1 METYALKVDDASAV
15 ASPPHAHK
23 QVSVP
28 GVAEWS
34 ALVSAE
40 QRQATPTHAI
50 TRATKEDQ
58 SEVLRSY
65 RLLTHARTHTHTH
78 SVVRNEEISCQR

>member
-15 ASPPHAHK
+15 ASPPRAHK

-40 QRQATPTHAI
+40 VCIWLGPSHRQAKHNEKTLELMGP
-50 TRATKEDQ
+50 
-58 SEVLRSY
+58 
-65 RLLTHARTHTHTH
+65 LTH
-78 SVVRNEEISCQR
+78 CQDMQEM

>member
-40 QRQATPTHAI
+40 VCKWLGLSHRHAKHNENTLELMGSLTPCED
-50 TRATKEDQ
+50 TKEM
-58 SEVLRSY
+58 
-65 RLLTHARTHTHTH
+65 
-78 SVVRNEEISCQR
+78 